1 MNWQI
6 AMGPGK
12 RKALDKENEAD
23 ALIDQAEKIKAGI
36 RAKVEHPFRV
46 IKRQF
51 GFIKV
56 RYRGL
61 KKNTAQLITLFALS
75 NLWMV
80 RTKLMGVGA

>member
-1 MNWQI
+1 MR
-6 AMGPGK
+6 PGK
-12 RKALDKENEAD
+12 RKALDKDNEAD
-23 ALIDQAEKIKAGI
+23 AMIDKAEKRTVGI

-51 GFIKV
+51 GFVKV

-75 NLWMV
+75 NLWMA
-80 RTKLMGVGA
+80 RGKLMVAQG

>member
-1 MNWQI
+1 MR
-6 AMGPGK
+6 PGK
-12 RKALDKENEAD
+12 RRALDKDNVID
-23 ALIDQAEKIKAGI
+23 ALINKIEKLKAGI

-51 GFIKV
+51 GHVKV

-61 KKNTAQLITLFALS
+61 KKNTAQLHTLFALS

-80 RTKLMGVGA
+80 RHKLMAVQA